1 MYNILRSR
9 KPTSHTQT
17 QSFILETTITFNLQH
32 YVCILLYVRDFGYVE
47 NVFILVINMSDIEY
61 ICTVCSFGES
71 IALNVGM
78 SGIHTILAMVGMVWV
93 QTLFELSNTACNLE
107 IVSRLTVC
115 FIFKTCFNRS
125 NVDLKGVIAIHCDIS
140 LFYLMSNFTHRYY
153 IVT

>member
-17 QSFILETTITFNLQH
+17 QSFILETTITSNLQH
-32 YVCILLYVRDFGYVE
+32 YVCILLYVREFGYVE

-61 ICTVCSFGES
+61 ICAVCSFGES
-71 IALNVGM
+71 IALNVGI

-93 QTLFELSNTACNLE
+93 QTLFELFNTACNLE
-107 IVSRLTVC
+107 IVSRRTVC
-115 FIFKTCFNRS
+115 FTFKTCFKRS
-125 NVDLKGVIAIHCDIS
+125 NVNLKGVITIYCTL